1 VAVVALETRH
11 AAFAATGAVAAWLA
25 LLLLAIQVAYSYDL
39 YWILNRDFEILVVA
53 LAGLA
58 VTLLIIF
65 WHSDASH
72 EEKLMIGI
80 GALVSLFVLFG
91 VGGLMVS
98 CANDNCL

>member
-1 VAVVALETRH
+1 VALETRH
-11 AAFAATGAVAAWLA
+11 TAFVATGAVAAWLV
-25 LLLLAIQVAYSYDL
+25 LLLLAIQIAYSFDL
-39 YWILNRDFEILVVA
+39 YWFLNRDLEILVVV
-53 LAGLA
+53 LTGLA

-80 GALVSLFVLFG
+80 GALVSLFVLSG
-91 VGGLMVS
+91 LGGLMVS